1 MEIRRNINKKIAVI
15 GAGYMAKEHIKV
27 YKDIHNVEIAGIFSR
42 TKKKASDLSL
52 AYSIKYVAD
61 SISEL
66 YSLTKADLVII
77 AVSELEVR
85 KVCEEAFKFPW
96 MLLIE
101 KPIGLNLVE
110 ASFLS
115 DLAKKNSLNVFVA
128 LNRRHYSS
136 TRIALK
142 ELCGNSEK
150 RVVQIFDQEYP
161 SIGLQNGSSSQVA
174 ENWMYANSIHL
185 IDYFNLFCRGELLRV
200 ENICTWEQ
208 NKFSFVLSKLEYSS
222 GDIGVYNAIWEG
234 PSPWIVSINTE
245 SVRVELKPLE
255 QVSIQNFGERKSTII
270 PVDEWDLKFKPG
282 LRRQAEE
289 TIAALNGE
297 VYFLPSID
305 DGLSTMKL
313 INKIYEN

>member
-1 MEIRRNINKKIAVI
+1 MEDLRYVNKKIAII
-15 GAGYMAKEHIKV
+15 GAGYMAREHLKV
-27 YKDIHNVEIAGIFSR
+27 YNDIPNTEIIGIYSR
-42 TKKKASDLSL
+42 TKKKAIDLSL
-52 AYSIKYVAD
+52 LYSIKFVAD

-66 YSLTKADLVII
+66 YSLSKADLVII
-77 AVSELEVR
+77 AVTELEVR
-85 KVCEEAFKFPW
+85 KVCEEAFKFSW

-101 KPIGLNLVE
+101 KPIGLNLAE
-110 ASFLS
+110 ASYLC
-115 DLAKKNSLNVFVA
+115 DLAKRNSLSVFVA

-142 ELCGNSEK
+142 ELRENPEK

-161 SIGLQNGSSSQVA
+161 SIALQNGSSTLVT

-185 IDYFNLFCRGELLRV
+185 IDYFNLFCRGELLSV

-208 NKFSFVLSKLEYSS
+208 NKFSFVLSKLKYSS

-234 PSPWIVSINTE
+234 PSPWIVSINTK

-255 QVSIQNFGERKSTII
+255 QVSIQNFGERKSTVI
-270 PVDEWDLKFKPG
+270 PVDDCDLKFKPG

-297 VYFLPSID
+297 VYFLPSIA
-305 DGLSTMKL
+305 DGLSTMKI
-313 INKIYEN
+313 INKIYGN